1 MVSSLRALAAAAAAA
16 LTLTAVPALAQYS
29 SEFVPAKLLHQ
40 GTTSKSIAGSGTVTV
55 QVQVNADG
63 SHKAIKVI
71 KSTNSGDNAA
81 AMEIAQ
87 TSSYRPAHRGSTP
100 VTSFYDF
107 RLRFNGRSVVNTPPE
122 GEGTAGTGGGA
133 TPANRNQAESLA
145 VQAVKMAQQ
154 NPTESLALAQK
165 AMAINPSS
173 DSKYA
178 LGVAQAANKQY
189 ADAIAT
195 LKEVRTAVFA
205 DPKSPNS
212 AKVSIDTWLMTSYMG
227 SNDTQDAQE
236 IAAELKRLDP
246 SSTLPGRVIG
256 NGLLVRAR
264 AAGNAKNFD
273 EAFKDYDEAAA
284 GSDPDVTVTAY
295 TEAALLVTKMDKPDY
310 KRMQTYADKA
320 LALKPNDA
328 LANFAEGVAFT
339 GQWAGSHDDAT
350 KKKAQQ
356 SLDKADQQ
364 AKAEG
369 NEALSLQVES
379 FEKKYLNAGPSGPS
393 GGGR

>member
-1 MVSSLRALAAAAAAA
+1 M
-16 LTLTAVPALAQYS
+16 
-29 SEFVPAKLLHQ
+29 
-40 GTTSKSIAGSGTVTV
+40 
-55 QVQVNADG
+55 
-63 SHKAIKVI
+63 
-71 KSTNSGDNAA
+71 
-81 AMEIAQ
+81 
-87 TSSYRPAHRGSTP
+87 
-100 VTSFYDF
+100 
-107 RLRFNGRSVVNTPPE
+107 
-122 GEGTAGTGGGA
+122 
-133 TPANRNQAESLA
+133 
-145 VQAVKMAQQ
+145 
-154 NPTESLALAQK
+154 
-165 AMAINPSS
+165 S
-173 DSKYA
+173 DTDP
-178 LGVAQAANKQY
+178 NKQY
-189 ADAIAT
+189 ADAIVT

-227 SNDTQDAQE
+227 SNDTQDAQA

>member
-1 MVSSLRALAAAAAAA
+1 MKSFLRALAAGVAASLAVAAI
-16 LTLTAVPALAQYS
+16 PALAQYAN
-29 SEFVPAKLLHQ
+29 EFVPAKLIHQ
-40 GTTSKSIAGSGTVTV
+40 GTTSKSIVGSGTVEV

-63 SHKAIKVI
+63 THKAIKVI
-71 KSTNSGDNAA
+71 KSTNAGDNPA

-87 TSSYRPAHRGSTP
+87 TSSYRPAHRGSAP

-107 RLRFNGRSVVNTPPE
+107 KLRFNGRSVVNTPPE
-122 GEGTAGTGGGA
+122 GEGTGQT
-133 TPANRNQAESLA
+133 TPVNRNRAESLA
-145 VQAVKMAQQ
+145 VQAVKVAQQ
-154 NPTESLALAQK
+154 NPTESLTLAQQ
-165 AMAINPSS
+165 AMALNPSS

-189 ADAIAT
+189 SEAIAT
-195 LKEVRTAVFA
+195 LKEVHAAVFA
-205 DPKSPNS
+205 DPKSPKS
-212 AKVSIDTWLMTSYMG
+212 AKVSIDSWLMTSYLAT
-227 SNDTQDAQE
+227 NDTQDAQA
-236 IAAELKRLDP
+236 IAAELKQLDP
-246 SSTLPGRVIG
+246 SSTLPGRMIG
-256 NGLLVRAR
+256 TSLVAKAR
-264 AAGNAKNFD
+264 DAANAKNYD
-273 EAFKDYDEAAA
+273 EAFKDYDQAAA
-284 GSDPDVTVTAY
+284 TGDPEVGVTAY

-339 GQWAGSHDDAT
+339 GQWASSHDDAT

-356 SLDKADQQ
+356 ALDKADQQ

-379 FEKKYLNAGPSGPS
+379 FQKKYLNAGPSGQS